1 MSEQTVKKHWS
12 EWYAWD
18 KDDIY
23 DIIYA
28 AVPSNNW
35 NTVDIELVLKDG
47 RVDKA
52 CMCPYEE
59 YTEDGGDYWKT
70 YELSDM
76 HYRTYRT
83 GDNIEKWRYLNDW
96 ESEY

>member
-1 MSEQTVKKHWS
+1 
-12 EWYAWD
+12 
-18 KDDIY
+18 
-23 DIIYA
+23 
-28 AVPSNNW
+28 
-35 NTVDIELVLKDG
+35 
-47 RVDKA
+47 
-52 CMCPYEE
+52 MCPYEE